1 MWIILLSSVSCWSGA
16 CANLA
21 ADFPNQ
27 GQRMRRHGRS
37 HLASRAR
44 TQTTSWKNPP
54 SGMGGSQAAGE
65 TPSKTA
71 GEGTDGTHSGKQAA
85 LARQK
90 ELEDKYANS
99 PLTREI
105 IQTIRGGSND
115 LPEEIVVYDDRVTGC
130 TNGVTRTYDFIA
142 NRVAT
147 LQRVYNCMLHYGDYE
162 LLLRPQVALGN
173 AINRELGGEY
183 DVSDEAVRRSE
194 QHAHSDGEI
203 FSFSLHLRSCSFA
216 AEAENIFLIKE
227 D

>member
-1 MWIILLSSVSCWSGA
+1 MWIIFIILGVVLVWGLCKSG
-16 CANLA
+16 
-21 ADFPNQ
+21 
-27 GQRMRRHGRS
+27 
-37 HLASRAR
+37 SRFSEPRAEDEE
-44 TQTTSWKNPP
+44 TWEEP
-54 SGMGGSQAAGE
+54 SGQPGKNSDDELEKIRRQVWGDHKRQEELRQKQLEKERMAPILE
-65 TPSKTA
+65 
-71 GEGTDGTHSGKQAA
+71 KQAA

-105 IQTIRGGSND
+105 IQTIRGGSNN
-115 LPEEIVVYDDRVTGC
+115 LPEEIVVYDDRVTGR

-173 AINRELGGEY
+173 AINRVLGGEY
-183 DVSDEAVRRSE
+183 DVSDEAVRQSE

-203 FSFSLHLRSCSFA
+203 FFLFHYTSDHVLLRLKPKTDF
-216 AEAENIFLIKE
+216 
-227 D
+227 

>member
-1 MWIILLSSVSCWSGA
+1 MWIIFIILGVVLVWGLCKSG
-16 CANLA
+16 
-21 ADFPNQ
+21 
-27 GQRMRRHGRS
+27 
-37 HLASRAR
+37 SRFSEPRAEDEE
-44 TQTTSWKNPP
+44 TWEEP
-54 SGMGGSQAAGE
+54 SGQ
-65 TPSKTA
+65 P
-71 GEGTDGTHSGKQAA
+71 GKNSDD
-85 LARQK
+85 
-90 ELEDKYANS
+90 ELEKIRRQVWEDHKRQENKYANS

-203 FSFSLHLRSCSFA
+203 FFLFHYTSDHVLLRLKPKTYF
-216 AEAENIFLIKE
+216 
-227 D
+227 

>member
-1 MWIILLSSVSCWSGA
+1 MDFLIIVVIFAVGGILLYICITPLQKSQMIRDREKAQAEAWA
-16 CANLA
+16 K
-21 ADFPNQ
+21 
-27 GQRMRRHGRS
+27 
-37 HLASRAR
+37 AR
-44 TQTTSWKNPP
+44 LKEVKEKEERQ
-54 SGMGGSQAAGE
+54 
-65 TPSKTA
+65 
-71 GEGTDGTHSGKQAA
+71 DA

-90 ELEDKYANS
+90 SLEDKFFNS

-115 LPEEIVVYDDRVTGC
+115 LPEEIVVYDDRVTGR

-142 NRVAT
+142 NRVET

-173 AINRELGGEY
+173 AINRVLGREY

-203 FSFSLHLRSCSFA
+203 YFLFHYTSDHVLLRLKPKTYF
-216 AEAENIFLIKE
+216 
-227 D
+227 

>member
-1 MWIILLSSVSCWSGA
+1 MLYICITPLQKSQMIRDREKAQAEAWA
-16 CANLA
+16 K
-21 ADFPNQ
+21 
-27 GQRMRRHGRS
+27 
-37 HLASRAR
+37 AR
-44 TQTTSWKNPP
+44 LKEVKEKEERQ
-54 SGMGGSQAAGE
+54 
-65 TPSKTA
+65 
-71 GEGTDGTHSGKQAA
+71 DA

-90 ELEDKYANS
+90 SLEDKFFNS

-115 LPEEIVVYDDRVTGC
+115 LPEEIVVYDDRVTGR

-142 NRVAT
+142 NRVET

-173 AINRELGGEY
+173 AINRVLGREY

-203 FSFSLHLRSCSFA
+203 YFLFHYTSDHVLLRLKPKTYF
-216 AEAENIFLIKE
+216 
-227 D
+227 